1 MTMADAVFLLC
12 AATSLACAVLLLRG
26 YARNRVPLLLW
37 SSLCFVGLAVNN
49 ILLVLD
55 LVIIPGRDLSIT
67 RHTSA
72 IVALALLVFG
82 LVWDSE

>member
-1 MTMADAVFLLC
+1 MAEAVFVLC
-12 AATSLACAVLLLRG
+12 AVTSLACAVLLLRG

-49 ILLVLD
+49 LLLVVD
-55 LVIIPGRDLSIT
+55 LIIIPGRDLLVLRNLSGLL
-67 RHTSA
+67 S
-72 IVALALLVFG
+72 LALLVFG

>member
-1 MTMADAVFLLC
+1 MADAVFLLC

-49 ILLVLD
+49 ILLVVD
-55 LVIIPGRDLSIT
+55 LVIIPGRDLSLI
-67 RHTSA
+67 RHSSA

>member
-1 MTMADAVFLLC
+1 MADAVFLLC

-49 ILLVLD
+49 ILLVVD
-55 LVIIPGRDLSIT
+55 LMIIPGRDLLLFRNLSGFL
-67 RHTSA
+67 
-72 IVALALLVFG
+72 ALALLVFG

>member
-1 MTMADAVFLLC
+1 MTMANAVFLLC
-12 AATSLACAVLLLRG
+12 AVTSLACAVLLLRG

-49 ILLVLD
+49 VLLVLD
-55 LVIIPGRDLSIT
+55 LVVFPEKDLSFIRNLT
-67 RHTSA
+67 A
-72 IVALALLVFG
+72 LVAAALMVFG

>member
-1 MTMADAVFLLC
+1 MAEAVFVLC
-12 AATSLACAVLLLRG
+12 AVTSLACAVLLLRG

-49 ILLVLD
+49 MLLVVD
-55 LVIIPGRDLSIT
+55 LIIIPGRDLLLLRNLSGFL
-67 RHTSA
+67 S
-72 IVALALLVFG
+72 LALLVFG

>member
-55 LVIIPGRDLSIT
+55 LVIIPGRDLSLI
-67 RHTSA
+67 RHSSA